1 MTLYVFLG
9 RRIRKSEDNKNE
21 ENGKEVLHGNNK
33 KEENVVLINR

>member
-21 ENGKEVLHGNNK
+21 ENGKEVLHGK
-33 KEENVVLINR
+33 QQKRRKCGSD